1 MEPTHLI
8 LSEADAHAWAFDLP
22 NRHASGCKQTRRAA
36 GMDAGRFPT
45 APWMARRKI
54 PASMKRPVRTGL
66 VRTFFGYFLDSRL
79 RRSPLRGRLRR
90 SRFRAC
96 ASKESDPPQGE
107 ALLNSEA
114 GQAFDLAGPLF
125 CI

>member
-66 VRTFFGYFLDSRL
+66 VRTFFGYFL
-79 RRSPLRGRLRR
+79 
-90 SRFRAC
+90 C
-96 ASKESDPPQGE
+96 ASKESDPPSGE
-107 ALLNSEA
+107 ALFNSEA
-114 GQAFDLAGPLF
+114 GQAFELACPRS
-125 CI
+125 CIWT